1 MWASKPWRFTFR
13 TRYVFPNNK
22 YDVHANSYQY
32 VDQTDLEKYM
42 GVSPGKF
49 TLGLGQ
55 TTMAFCDDREG
66 TVSQCSILAARN

>member
-1 MWASKPWRFTFR
+1 MWASKPSRFTSR
-13 TRYVFPNNK
+13 TRYVLNNK
-22 YDVHANSYQY
+22 TFDVHTNSYQY

-55 TTMAFCDDREG
+55 KTMAFCDDREG
-66 TVSQCSILAARN
+66 TVSQWRTLAK

>member
-1 MWASKPWRFTFR
+1 MP
-13 TRYVFPNNK
+13 
-22 YDVHANSYQY
+22 QY

-42 GVSPGKF
+42 GVSAGKF

-66 TVSQCSILAARN
+66 TVFQCSILSARN